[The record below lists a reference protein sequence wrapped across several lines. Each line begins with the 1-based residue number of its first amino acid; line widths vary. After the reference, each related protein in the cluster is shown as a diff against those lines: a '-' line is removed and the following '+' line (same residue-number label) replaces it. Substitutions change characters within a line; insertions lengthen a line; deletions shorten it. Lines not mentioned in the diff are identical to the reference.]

1 MHLNSKYAATIL
13 AAALLTACGNGQGA
27 SAPKAQSPAPKAA
40 QNQAAPQAATAVV
53 EKTRTPLENGAKI
66 AKQCKIC
73 HSFEDGG
80 ANKVGPNLWGI
91 IGSKAASKDG
101 FKYSKAM
108 TEANITWDEA
118 SLEAYIT
125 KPKEFVPGTRMA
137 FVGVKKEQDR
147 ADLLAYIKEKTTP

>member
-27 SAPKAQSPAPKAA
+27 SAPKA
-40 QNQAAPQAATAVV
+40 
-53 EKTRTPLENGAKI
+53 
-66 AKQCKIC
+66 